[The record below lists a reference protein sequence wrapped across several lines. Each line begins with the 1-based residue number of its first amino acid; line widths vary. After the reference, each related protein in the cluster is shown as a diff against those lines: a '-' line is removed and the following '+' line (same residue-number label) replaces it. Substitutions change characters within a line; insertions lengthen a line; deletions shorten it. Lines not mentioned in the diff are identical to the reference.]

1 MVLNIKMKKTIFLLL
16 AFFLFIFGASALV
29 LSLVGV
35 KLSFLLWLDAGGP
48 LLGFVLRLLML
59 FGGVT
64 IAWLANH
71 NWEADDE
78 ENDPY
83 ITRNEKY

>member
-1 MVLNIKMKKTIFLLL
+1 MNKSLYVVIGFLS
-16 AFFLFIFGASALV
+16 FILGASALV

-35 KLSFLLWLDAGGP
+35 KLSFLVWLNTGGA
-48 LLGFVLRLLML
+48 LLGFVLQLLMM
-59 FGGVT
+59 FGGIVL
-64 IAWLANH
+64 AWIGLRNK
-71 NWEADDE
+71 EADEE